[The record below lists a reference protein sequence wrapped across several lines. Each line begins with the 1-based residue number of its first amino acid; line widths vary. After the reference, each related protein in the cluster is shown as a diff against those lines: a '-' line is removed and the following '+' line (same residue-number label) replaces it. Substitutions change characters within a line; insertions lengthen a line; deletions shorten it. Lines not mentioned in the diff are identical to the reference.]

1 MNLKKHYRFIL
12 LPPLEKW
19 PWSYYETDLDHY
31 CCFAYPE
38 KNFSIHL
45 IKQSNFWTC
54 HQIFVSFFIPQQHF
68 MDSRI
73 PCLIIAAKSD
83 LHEVKQEYSIS
94 PADFCRKHKMPPPQ
108 AFTCNTA
115 EAPSKDIFV
124 KLTTMAMY
132 P

>member
-1 MNLKKHYRFIL
+1 
-12 LPPLEKW
+12 
-19 PWSYYETDLDHY
+19 
-31 CCFAYPE
+31 
-38 KNFSIHL
+38 
-45 IKQSNFWTC
+45 
-54 HQIFVSFFIPQQHF
+54 

-73 PCLIIAAKSD
+73 PCLIVAAKSD

-94 PADFCRKHKMPPPQ
+94 PTDFCRKHKMPPPQ

-115 EAPSKDIFV
+115 DAPSKDICV